1 MANDGDMKAHAETYA
16 GFTSLLKWGTVVSFA
31 VTVIVVFL
39 IAN

>member
-1 MANDGDMKAHAETYA
+1 MATDGDMEAHAETYE
-16 GFTSLLKWGTVVSFA
+16 GFISLLKWGTVVSFA